1 MKIIELL
8 IKNFHWLIILNTAYG
23 YWTRLEEHNTAVA
36 QVLEQKPPLE
46 DKIKSLNKKIE
57 EAKIFKANLEVS
69 KKRVQEVA
77 AQIETVQRQLPNQ
90 INDTEILEF
99 FSSEAKQLNINA
111 GFNPGMEETRDF
123 YIAKKYNIDG
133 KGTYLQFLIYFERI
147 ANSERLINV
156 QSVKFSTLQE
166 KQKGR
171 FQMLTM
177 NAVLEG
183 FRYNSSYRED
193 TGIEKIEEQ
202 FKEGGEPGSGKKKRR
217 KKRGGDE

>member
-1 MKIIELL
+1 MKFLELI

-23 YWTRLEEHNTAVA
+23 YWTRLEEHNVA
-36 QVLEQKPPLE
+36 LLQIQEQKPPLE
-46 DKIKSLNKKIE
+46 DKIKALNKKIE

-69 KKRVQEVA
+69 KNRVKEVV
-77 AQIETVQRQLPNQ
+77 AQIDTVQRQLPNQ

-171 FQMLTM
+171 FQMLSM

-183 FRYNSSYRED
+183 FRYNSAYKED

-202 FKEGGEPGSGKKKRR
+202 FKEGGETGGRKKK
-217 KKRGGDE
+217 KKKKGGDE

>member
-1 MKIIELL
+1 MKLFEL
-8 IKNFHWLIILNTAYG
+8 IVKNFHWLIILNTAYG
-23 YWTRLEEHNTAVA
+23 YWTRLEEHNAA
-36 QVLEQKPPLE
+36 LLQIQEQKPPLE
-46 DKIKSLNKKIE
+46 DKIKALNKKIE

-77 AQIETVQRQLPNQ
+77 GQIETVQRQLPNQ

-156 QSVKFSTLQE
+156 QTVKFSTLQE

-171 FQMLTM
+171 FQMLSM

-202 FKEGGEPGSGKKKRR
+202 FKEGGETGGRKKKR
-217 KKRGGDE
+217 KKKGGDE